1 VIPSSNGTVA
11 TAAPCQ
17 APSSSSSSSSS

>member
-1 VIPSSNGTVA
+1 VIPSKNRTVA

-17 APSSSSSSSSS
+17 AASSSSSSS